1 MSLSLNPAQMK
12 AIYSS
17 EPKLVVVAPPGSGKT
32 RCMCA
37 AIQEYQALHPTHS
50 ITAITYTR
58 KAAVELAER
67 IHCSRVKTGTIHSWS
82 LQQLYI
88 LGAKYGFAV
97 ELLEEE
103 EMRRIMQKIAY
114 QKNLKFVNIYQLYN
128 YIVGNIKTLDLDEN
142 IQKKYEKIKALYIEY
157 KQDRGL
163 YDFTDLP
170 QYLLDVLE
178 EYDEEIYDI
187 DALFVDEFQDIDEI
201 QFSVF
206 EKVCAR
212 KKFYIGDFRQCQ
224 PAGTKVWL
232 LGHKEKNIEDI
243 QVGDEIVYYDQK
255 GGRCGGRGI
264 SGTSLRK
271 KVTAVANREFVNDN
285 LITITTENG
294 LTSSY
299 TPGHR
304 TFIKIN
310 PIKDKHA
317 VYLMCDSNY
326 RFRVGKIPLYYDSP
340 RSPNSWRNKLSAEK
354 CEKIW
359 LLKVFD
365 TDKEAR
371 LEETR
376 ISYLYQIPQ
385 TCWQVGKVSWTK
397 EDIDYIYEGLD
408 TQTSAD
414 RCLQDYGLDIN
425 YPLLDFSIPWSAST
439 HFAANATAEIYASN
453 LMPEYMSCVVY
464 GSSEGNHSNKH
475 FETITKVKKTFITE
489 PIQVYSLQV
498 EGETYIADGIA
509 THNCIYG
516 FNGAVED
523 VFNRLSKA
531 GFKTYHLDT
540 NYRSKQEIMD
550 AADSFRDNCNYNQKI
565 ADMKHL
571 EHSPICCER
580 GNGGSIYIIDNNQYC
595 LSMNG
600 SFGSDNARIIVK
612 GLLEK
617 PGTMVLCRSNKQVR
631 KLQTLGIENC
641 STVHQAKGLE
651 YDNVILC
658 DIFVNN
664 EEELNVAYVGMTR
677 ARDELCIIDFDAF
690 VGVLANTTIN
700 YANNAPK
707 NTLF

>member
-12 AIYSS
+12 AIYSN

-157 KQDRGL
+157 KHDRGL

-212 KKFYIGDFRQCQ
+212 KKFYIGDFRQ
-224 PAGTKVWL
+224 A
-232 LGHKEKNIEDI
+232 
-243 QVGDEIVYYDQK
+243 
-255 GGRCGGRGI
+255 
-264 SGTSLRK
+264 
-271 KVTAVANREFVNDN
+271 
-285 LITITTENG
+285 
-294 LTSSY
+294 
-299 TPGHR
+299 
-304 TFIKIN
+304 
-310 PIKDKHA
+310 
-317 VYLMCDSNY
+317 
-326 RFRVGKIPLYYDSP
+326 
-340 RSPNSWRNKLSAEK
+340 
-354 CEKIW
+354 
-359 LLKVFD
+359 
-365 TDKEAR
+365 
-371 LEETR
+371 
-376 ISYLYQIPQ
+376 
-385 TCWQVGKVSWTK
+385 
-397 EDIDYIYEGLD
+397 
-408 TQTSAD
+408 
-414 RCLQDYGLDIN
+414 
-425 YPLLDFSIPWSAST
+425 
-439 HFAANATAEIYASN
+439 
-453 LMPEYMSCVVY
+453 
-464 GSSEGNHSNKH
+464 
-475 FETITKVKKTFITE
+475 
-489 PIQVYSLQV
+489 
-498 EGETYIADGIA
+498 
-509 THNCIYG
+509 IYG

-523 VFNRLSKA
+523 VFERLA
-531 GFKTYHLDT
+531 VANFKTYHLDT

-550 AADSFRDNCNYNQKI
+550 TADSFRDNCNYNQKI

-600 SFGSDNARIIVK
+600 SFGSDNARIIIK

-677 ARDELCIIDFDAF
+677 ARDELCVIDFDAF
-690 VGVLANTTIN
+690 VGVLANTTIS